1 MRKTGVMEVGLCG
14 RSGSGKGYVSAVFAR
29 FGIPSVD
36 TDAVYRALTGPAPE
50 PSPCMRALSERFGPS
65 VLSPDHSLNRAA
77 MRTLVFG
84 EGNGENLADLNAI
97 SHRFIREDTRRRTAE
112 LFEAGYPVVLVDAP
126 LLYESGFD
134 SFCEAVVCVTA
145 PEDVILRRIMARD
158 GLSREDAAKRL
169 AAQIPA
175 EELEERA
182 DFTIVN
188 DGSLQELEAR
198 VEAVAREL
206 FRIRSE
212 RYGERE
218 AGE

>member
-1 MRKTGVMEVGLCG
+1 MRG
-14 RSGSGKGYVSAVFAR
+14 
-29 FGIPSVD
+29 
-36 TDAVYRALTGPAPE
+36 
-50 PSPCMRALSERFGPS
+50 
-65 VLSPDHSLNRAA
+65 
-77 MRTLVFG
+77 LVFG
-84 EGNGENLADLNAI
+84 EGNRENLADLNAI

-145 PEDVILRRIMARD
+145 PEDVILRRIMERD

-175 EELEERA
+175 EELEARA

-188 DGSLQELEAR
+188 DGSPEELEAR

-218 AGE
+218 ADA